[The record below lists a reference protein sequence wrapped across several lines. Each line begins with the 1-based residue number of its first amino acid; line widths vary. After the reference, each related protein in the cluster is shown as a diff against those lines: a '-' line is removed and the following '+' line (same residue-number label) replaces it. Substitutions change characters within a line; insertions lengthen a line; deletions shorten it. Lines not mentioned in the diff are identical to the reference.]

1 MLRWCWS
8 PLWAL
13 HVLIFQKQQRTPQ
26 SFRQWLEAVIAQQW
40 KIYPFANLFPC
51 FANRSSRLNKSSK
64 CMNLICCNLIVWL
77 GQKTKFFQWVYLKAP
92 LRPWSLPTLVILLRR
107 RKSSTGA
114 IPEHFLIILNHY
126 SWYPGFKVLSLD
138 LQEER
143 KPASIGG
150 ASYRYSGILKHCSL
164 LNVPELQILYPTL
177 KMISG
182 LVKTTWASLGEVNR
196 MCIRRSPVATFW
208 WLKLD
213 SQAMEK

>member
-1 MLRWCWS
+1 MWFLVFFDGIFGDFLVGTRNPRHIATKSQQIKFWS
-8 PLWAL
+8 
-13 HVLIFQKQQRTPQ
+13 ISK
-26 SFRQWLEAVIAQQW
+26 
-40 KIYPFANLFPC
+40 
-51 FANRSSRLNKSSK
+51 KSWDWVRPPPPS
-64 CMNLICCNLIVWL
+64 L
-77 GQKTKFFQWVYLKAP
+77 GQIPNFYRKFVLQAP

-164 LNVPELQILYPTL
+164 LNVPELKILYPTL